1 MRLGREAISKSPR
14 SVYAN
19 FALPTSIDSGMLH
32 RSPNLGPQFPIPNP
46 KFEIRNPQYPSP
58 SPLPH
63 GYLDTLSQQLFCLS
77 TCCVFRLGLGLALA
91 RGLRRPPPNPLV
103 CLAVATVHNWNAN
116 TERCSG
122 CSCNI
127 RNTKNY
133 GKIQQETT
141 AIQVQVL
148 IFSFPLVAQ
157 SELTQN
163 WTPWCNL
170 PTMGHLTLGRD
181 RINKKTR
188 GCIKRGPADLMMSG
202 IRPENMYKHW
212 TGKRG

>member
-77 TCCVFRLGLGLALA
+77 TCCVFRLGLGLGLA
-91 RGLRRPPPNPLV
+91 RGLRSPPPPIPSCARPWPQCIIEMQIPRDV
-103 CLAVATVHNWNAN
+103 PAAVATS
-116 TERCSG
+116 E
-122 CSCNI
+122 I
-127 RNTKNY
+127 LK
-133 GKIQQETT
+133 TT
-141 AIQVQVL
+141 AKFNRRQQQ
-148 IFSFPLVAQ
+148 FKCKCSYFRFPWL
-157 SELTQN
+157 LN
-163 WTPWCNL
+163 PN
-170 PTMGHLTLGRD
+170 
-181 RINKKTR
+181 
-188 GCIKRGPADLMMSG
+188 
-202 IRPENMYKHW
+202 
-212 TGKRG
+212 